1 MRSLDVNGS
10 LQNRNT
16 LNSAFTA
23 INGQLTT
30 VQFLMEQGADWKAKN
45 INGQNAL
52 DLARMFFKT
61 NIVQYLESKGE
72 TIFFTFQ
79 LFYGLNF
86 NGDRAVT
93 FLRSKIDLT
102 NTTLE

>member
-1 MRSLDVNGS
+1 
-10 LQNRNT
+10 
-16 LNSAFTA
+16 
-23 INGQLTT
+23 
-30 VQFLMEQGADWKAKN
+30 MEQGADWKAKN

-72 TIFFTFQ
+72 TISFTFQ

-86 NGDRAVT
+86 NGDMAVT

-102 NTTLE
+102 NPTLE